1 MTKQECIARGT
12 LKNSS
17 LKKLLDLW
25 DLTAAMNGPQ
35 VSTVRG
41 WLMDEIAQRNP
52 DGFDAWLDQDAPED
66 QDLRHFVLN

>member
-1 MTKQECIARGT
+1 MTAQETLARGT

-25 DLTAAMNGPQ
+25 ELTAAMNGLE

-52 DGFDAWLDQDAPED
+52 DGFDAWLEQDAPED

>member
-1 MTKQECIARGT
+1 MTKQETIARGT

-35 VSTVRG
+35 VSTVHG

-52 DGFDAWLDQDAPED
+52 DGFNAWLDQDAPED
-66 QDLRHFVLN
+66 QDLRRFVLN